1 MLASYFEKSDA
12 QDREI
17 EALFREMSA
26 VAKQAIKELRVAK
39 LRIVKLTAEL
49 DECSE
54 YFQQRA
60 DCDQEWD
67 GPIPN
72 EEMQMLTSIDEC
84 LHGPGNW

>member
-1 MLASYFEKSDA
+1 MLAAYF
-12 QDREI
+12 DRSEARNRET

-26 VAKQAIKELRVAK
+26 VAKQAIEELRVAK

-49 DECSE
+49 NECSE

-67 GPIPN
+67 GPMPN
-72 EEMQMLTSIDEC
+72 EEMRMLSSIDEC
-84 LHGPGNW
+84 LHGPGNF